1 MRGHLGKQFLT
12 YPTTKKPCFHHE
24 FFTIRLSNRGFF
36 FGSHP
41 PQAPH
46 PKKIHRLLIVNS
58 AWIWRL
64 GIARAAT
71 LAQCAF
77 KIFALLGGVSYTY
90 IPPTTTRYEVYER
103 WGKPPPLPLL
113 PPSASSASPMSSSA
127 FFLSFSCV
135 SLSLSSSPVAPLSF
149 LFAKCFH
156 IHISLL
162 ERLEDF
168 PRRGGLPDKLQH
180 ARVAAEGEVQVAVAV
195 VLADREPRRGEG

>member
-1 MRGHLGKQFLT
+1 MCLRAPGFDKTTRNFPGIPVSSPFSCPFCCGFDHGFDSVEKMKISCTCLVPGHER
-12 YPTTKKPCFHHE
+12 H
-24 FFTIRLSNRGFF
+24 
-36 FGSHP
+36 
-41 PQAPH
+41 
-46 PKKIHRLLIVNS
+46 
-58 AWIWRL
+58 
-64 GIARAAT
+64 
-71 LAQCAF
+71 
-77 KIFALLGGVSYTY
+77 
-90 IPPTTTRYEVYER
+90 TTTRYEVYER